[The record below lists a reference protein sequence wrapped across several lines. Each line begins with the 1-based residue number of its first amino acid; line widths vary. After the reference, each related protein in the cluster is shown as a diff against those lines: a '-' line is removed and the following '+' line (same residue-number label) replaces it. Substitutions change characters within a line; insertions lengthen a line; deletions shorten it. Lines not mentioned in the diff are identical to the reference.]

1 MSDLGTCLDCLT
13 DLNPSSAMV
22 SGRLALGQAIGR
34 RLQTPRGVLTDD
46 PNYGF
51 YVAGYLNDDLS
62 QADLGRIQSGIAE
75 ECKKDARVID
85 AACVVTL
92 AGSGDLLKLT
102 AEISLSDGAGPFT
115 LVVQVTGLLFALSV
129 TQ

>member
-22 SGRLALGQAIGR
+22 SGRTALAQAIAR
-34 RLQTPRGVLTDD
+34 RLQTPRGVLFDD

-51 YVAGYLNDDLS
+51 DVAGYLNDDLS
-62 QADLGRIQSGIAE
+62 TSDLGKIQSGITE

-85 AACVVTL
+85 ASCVVTL
-92 AGSGDLLKLT
+92 SGSGDLLTLR
-102 AEISLSDGAGPFT
+102 AEISLVGAAGPFA
-115 LVVQVTGLLFALSV
+115 LVVEVSNLGLALAS
-129 TQ
+129 